1 MKVSRYLFDQMVSI
15 ENLFIAWDYFKR
27 GKCKRKDIQYFER
40 FLEDFIF
47 DLHKD
52 LVSFQYRHSTYE
64 HFYVF
69 DPKERYISKACVRDR
84 LVHQMLYS
92 TLTDVFD
99 KTFIFHSFSCRL
111 GKGTHTGLQQLQK
124 ILRKVSLNGHRDC
137 FALKMDIRRFF
148 DSVDHQILKRLIKK
162 RVKDEKVVKL
172 VDMVIDSFAVQR
184 EDARAVGLPLG
195 NVTSQL
201 FANIYLH
208 ELDVFVK
215 HRLRQK
221 YYLRYC
227 DDFVLVSH
235 EKCSLT
241 SAIDPIQRFLK
252 EELLLELHPKK
263 VILKKLHQGI
273 DFLGYILF
281 LNHRLLRTRTKQ
293 RMQRR
298 LKQNYSK
305 YLDGKIEKTRIDQC
319 LQSYLGILSHA
330 NQYELGTAL
339 KNAYWVRSD
348 KKMPRSIKSF

>member
-1 MKVSRYLFDQMVSI
+1 MVSI

-27 GKCKRKDIQYFER
+27 GKRKRKDIQYFER

-47 DLHKD
+47 NLHKE

-92 TLTDVFD
+92 TLTEVFD
-99 KTFIFHSFSCRL
+99 KTFISHSYSCRI
-111 GKGTHTGLQQLQK
+111 GKGTHIGLKHLQK
-124 ILRKVSLNGHRDC
+124 SLRKVSLNGERAC
-137 FALKMDIRRFF
+137 FALKMDVRRFF
-148 DSVDHQILKRLIKK
+148 DSMDHQILKNLIKK
-162 RVKDEKVVKL
+162 RVKDEKVLKL
-172 VDMVIDSFAVQR
+172 VDMVIDSFNVQKDG
-184 EDARAVGLPLG
+184 ERAVGLPLG

-215 HRLRQK
+215 HHLRQK
-221 YYLRYC
+221 HYLRYC
-227 DDFVLVSH
+227 DDFVVVSH
-235 EKCSLT
+235 ERSKVT
-241 SAIDPIQRFLK
+241 SVIDPVQRFLK

-263 VILKKLHQGI
+263 IILKKLIQGI

-281 LNHRLLRTRTKQ
+281 LNHRLLRTQTKH
-293 RMQRR
+293 RMKRR
-298 LKQNYSK
+298 LKQKYSK
-305 YLDGKIEKTRIDQC
+305 YLDNEIEKTQMDQC

-330 NQYELGTAL
+330 DQYELGLAL
-339 KNAYWVRSD
+339 KNAYWIRNDRKTV
-348 KKMPRSIKSF
+348 KNNNKFLYY